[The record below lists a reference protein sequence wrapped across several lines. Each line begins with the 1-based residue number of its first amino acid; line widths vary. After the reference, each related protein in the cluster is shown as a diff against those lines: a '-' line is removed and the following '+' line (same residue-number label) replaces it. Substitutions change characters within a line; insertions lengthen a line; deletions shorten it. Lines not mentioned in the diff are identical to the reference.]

1 MGRFGVLLGLAH
13 GLAGLGLGS
22 LLYLSGGEAAAQ
34 APAPGAGP
42 PPGFA
47 YSTNYEALPAGSGL
61 RVRALDNSPNNQ
73 RLVRTVR
80 EAMQRAG
87 RPASDVGAFVL
98 TLETEVNPIGAGFPR
113 ERRDVDPQGHYY
125 QFNVPLGRRPG
136 DPPPAVARQQQ
147 PTPQGSVQFSM
158 TLTVDDGT
166 GRRYWLGQAYYTG
179 SPDDQETA
187 FNVMA
192 RTLVEQFGRTVRQRS
207 FRIQ

>member
-1 MGRFGVLLGLAH
+1 MGRFGVLLGLALLV
-13 GLAGLGLGS
+13 GPPLA
-22 LLYLSGGEAAAQ
+22 LSGGEATAQ
-34 APAPGAGP
+34 APAPDAGP
-42 PPGFA
+42 PPGSA

-73 RLVRTVR
+73 RLIRVVRD
-80 EAMQRAG
+80 ALQRAG

-113 ERRDVDPQGHYY
+113 DRRDVDPQGHYY

-136 DPPPAVARQQQ
+136 DPPPTVARQQ
-147 PTPQGSVQFSM
+147 PTTPQGSVQFSM

-187 FNVMA
+187 FNAMA